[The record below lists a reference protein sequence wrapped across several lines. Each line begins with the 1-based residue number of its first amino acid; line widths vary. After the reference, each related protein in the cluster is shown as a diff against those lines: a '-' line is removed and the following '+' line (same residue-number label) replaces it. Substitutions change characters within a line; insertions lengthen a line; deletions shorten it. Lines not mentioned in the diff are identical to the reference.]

1 MKELIVYGTGVM
13 FNTVLAAISRDRDK
27 KVTFSPPSHISLDS
41 RHHGGVAR
49 KR

>member
-13 FNTVLAAISRDRDK
+13 FNTVMASISRDRDK
-27 KVTFSPPSHISLDS
+27 KVTFSPPSRVSVDIEY
-41 RHHGGVAR
+41 HGGVAR